1 MSKRQER
8 LKTALKREL
17 QNYRNPYHLATAN
30 GISHGLIYRC
40 LDGGYSPTL
49 YKIFVRNEPRKRQRL
64 IVEIDPARFDAQ
76 RAEHGMSRAEYQVY
90 LMALDRM
97 PY

>member
-8 LKTALKREL
+8 LKATLKREL
-17 QNYRNPYHLATAN
+17 QNYRNPYHMATAN

-40 LDGGYSPTL
+40 LDGGFSPTL
-49 YKIFVRNEPRKRQRL
+49 YKIFVRPEPRKRSRL
-64 IVEIDPARFDAQ
+64 NIEIDPARFDNQ
-76 RAEHGMSRAEYQVY
+76 RAEHGMSRAEYVVY
-90 LMALDRM
+90 LMSLDKL

>member
-8 LKTALKREL
+8 LKAALKREL
-17 QNYRNPYHLATAN
+17 QNYRNPYHMATAN
-30 GISHGLIYRC
+30 GISHGLVYRC

-49 YKIFVRNEPRKRQRL
+49 YRKYVRNEPRKRSRL
-64 IVEIDPARFDAQ
+64 IVEIDPARFDNQ
-76 RAEHGMSRAEYQVY
+76 RAEHGMSRAEYMVY
-90 LMALDRM
+90 LMSLDKL